1 MKGRSLCHT
10 ANMAAPSA
18 HQQQDIYAR
27 SGRDTQACI
36 LARLEKEECRKKF
49 SHTEKHDFGRVILRS
64 AALQTSPFPLDL
76 GTGMTRRIMA
86 C

>member
-1 MKGRSLCHT
+1 MKGNLHHT
-10 ANMAAPSA
+10 ANTAASSA
-18 HQQQDIYAR
+18 HQQQDIYSW

-49 SHTEKHDFGRVILRS
+49 CHTEKHDFGRVILRS
-64 AALQTSPFPLDL
+64 AALQSSPSSLDL